1 MKILELVHYVKNI
14 YFNHIFNLL
23 LHTDGGVSS
32 DTLQELQVNL
42 ISNTD
47 CHESYQRGAYST
59 KIIGDDHIC
68 ASGIE
73 SGTGACYVCK
83 NTQMGA
89 T

>member
-1 MKILELVHYVKNI
+1 MKILKVHYVKNI
-14 YFNHIFNLL
+14 YFYHIFNLL
-23 LHTDGGVSS
+23 LHTDGGVSP

-42 ISNTD
+42 INNTD
-47 CHESYQRGAYST
+47 CNVLYQRGAYST

-73 SGTGACYVCK
+73 PDTGACNVRK